1 MTKIQTPNLMS
12 QILYDLFTTIESRKE
27 NPPRG
32 SYTAHL
38 FSRGEDEILKKMGEE
53 VIEVIVAAKGQ
64 GDERLVSEIAD
75 LFYHCLVLLAARN
88 LQLADVEAE
97 LTRRMK

>member
-1 MTKIQTPNLMS
+1 MS
-12 QILYDLFTTIESRKE
+12 QILHDLFTTIENRKQ

-32 SYTAHL
+32 SYTSHL
-38 FSRGEDEILKKMGEE
+38 FDKGEDEILKKLGEE

-64 GDERLVSEIAD
+64 GDERLVSELAD
-75 LFYHCLVLLAARN
+75 LLYHALVLLAVRN

-97 LTRRMK
+97 LANRMK

>member
-1 MTKIQTPNLMS
+1 MS
-12 QILYDLFTTIESRKE
+12 QILHDLFTTIESRKQ
-27 NPPRG
+27 NPPSG
-32 SYTAHL
+32 SYTGYL
-38 FSRGEDEILKKMGEE
+38 FAKGEDEILKKMGEE

-75 LFYHCLVLLAARN
+75 LLYHALVLLADRN

-97 LTRRMK
+97 LASRIK